1 MTDKIIEGR
10 TKEDK
15 VVKVLLKPP
24 GAKEYRD
31 SQMEYNKAFR
41 KALDSGAL
49 LRQKLSDYME
59 DQGIWDEEKQKKND
73 EFVIKIQSKE
83 ELLKGGGIRLSEA
96 REIALDLRV
105 LRADFREFLSERNTL
120 DQNSAEGQADNA
132 RFAELV
138 RLCMLNPNSKQPYFP
153 TQKDYD
159 ESADQ
164 PWVVES
170 ASELA
175 GMIYGLDPDYDN
187 KLTENKFLKEFDF
200 VNKDLRLV
208 NEEGHLVDSEGRLI
222 NEEGRFVAYKN
233 EESKKNQDEEQR
245 YFVNRDG
252 EEVIEITDEDGQKS
266 WVKAS
271 LAERKPFL
279 DDKGG
284 PIITAKKEDTE
295 KEEDLVAEET
305 KEVKEETKT
314 KPTKKRTTKTN
325 KAETDTES

>member
-15 VVKVLLKPP
+15 VVKVLLNTP

-31 SQMEYNKAFR
+31 SQIEYNKAFR

-59 DQGIWDEEKQKKND
+59 DQGIWDEEKQEKND
-73 EFVIKIQSKE
+73 EFVAKIQSKE

-96 REIALDLRV
+96 KEVALDLRV
-105 LRADFREFLSERNTL
+105 LRSDFRDFLSERNTL

-132 RFAELV
+132 RFGELV
-138 RLCMLNPNSKQPYFP
+138 RLCMLNPKNKQPYFP

-164 PWVVES
+164 PWVIEA

-200 VNKDLRLV
+200 VNDDLRLV
-208 NEEGHLVDSEGRLI
+208 DKEGHLVDSEGRLI
-222 NEEGRFVAYKN
+222 TEEGRFVAYKS
-233 EESKKNQDEEQR
+233 EKAQKEQDEKQR

-266 WVKAS
+266 WVKAF

-279 DDKGG
+279 DDEGNA
-284 PIITAKKEDTE
+284 IITAKKEDVE
-295 KEEDLVAEET
+295 KEEDLVAEKT
-305 KEVKEETKT
+305 NEEIKA

-325 KAETDTES
+325 KVETDTES